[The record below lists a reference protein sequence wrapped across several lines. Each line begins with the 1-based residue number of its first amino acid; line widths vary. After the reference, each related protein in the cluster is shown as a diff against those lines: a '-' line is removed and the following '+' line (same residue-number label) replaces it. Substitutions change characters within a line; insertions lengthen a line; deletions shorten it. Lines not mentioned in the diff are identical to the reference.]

1 MGIKGWYLSGS
12 EKAKSSYTEFN
23 TTENNRPESSYTDFT
38 MGSAARQNNGYANY
52 SAPKQN
58 GYRDFSAARQPGGYT
73 DYSAVR
79 QTGGYTDFSA
89 AAAGGYNGYND
100 FSDFTAFGED
110 ESFESAPVR
119 KPAKTK
125 AAKAPKAK
133 AARPAKVKSKKVK
146 VEKAEK
152 VKAEKAKKE
161 KPAKAEKVK
170 AEKVKPAKAEKT
182 KPEKIKDAKTKP
194 IKKRA
199 VRQAEVDFEPAYEQ
213 PKKKSKVKAFLC
225 AFGALT
231 VVVAAGAYAGNYFGI
246 IDIGEFL
253 STLDFFETNAEG
265 AEKEQSKSTDK
276 EDALGD
282 LEALSEKAT
291 KKMIKT
297 VAVDKSHLA
306 YEVAEN
312 ILYDL
317 RCDNDVDTAY
327 NIFDWVHSNIL
338 YQTIFEDQS
347 YEDAAYMGFT
357 RRSGDCYVY
366 FSCAKMLLDCA
377 GIPNIMVTRYPVVT
391 NGHYWNLV
399 QLNGEWYHCDATVF
413 RDHYDMYFMCTD
425 DEIDDG
431 HHDFDHSLYPER
443 ASGYSGYQEDWWGV
457 DPDAYNDP
465 YTDDWSDDDWNEW
478 SDDDWSD
485 DDWNGLTEED
495 YYNIDVQYDNANNG
509 YSGELDENVNVY
521 EDDFEDDWN

>member
-23 TTENNRPESSYTDFT
+23 TTNNNMRPESSYTDFT
-38 MGSAARQNNGYANY
+38 MSSAARQNNGYANY
-52 SAPKQN
+52 SAATQN
-58 GYRDFSAARQPGGYT
+58 S
-73 DYSAVR
+73 
-79 QTGGYTDFSA
+79 GYTDFSA
-89 AAAGGYNGYND
+89 ANAGGYNGYNGYNNYNN
-100 FSDFTAFGED
+100 FPDFTAFGED
-110 ESFESAPVR
+110 ESFESAPVAR
-119 KPAKTK
+119 PAKTK
-125 AAKAPKAK
+125 APKGR

-146 VEKAEK
+146 VK
-152 VKAEKAKKE
+152 KAEKA
-161 KPAKAEKVK
+161 K
-170 AEKVKPAKAEKT
+170 AEKVKPAKAEKVKPSKAEKIKSEKV
-182 KPEKIKDAKTKP
+182 KPEKTKAAKTKP
-194 IKKRA
+194 IKKKA
-199 VRQAEVDFEPAYEQ
+199 VRQAEVEFEAAAEQ

-265 AEKEQSKSTDK
+265 AEKEQSKSDDK

-297 VAVDKSHLA
+297 VAVDKSHPA

-366 FSCAKMLLDCA
+366 FSCAKMLLDLA

-413 RDHYDMYFMCTD
+413 RDRYEMYFMCTD

-465 YTDDWSDDDWNEW
+465 YTDDYYDDYDDYYDNDYNVYNDDYNDWDNDWNDEWNDYSDDYDDVYVGDYEEWN
-478 SDDDWSD
+478 
-485 DDWNGLTEED
+485 
-495 YYNIDVQYDNANNG
+495 
-509 YSGELDENVNVY
+509 
-521 EDDFEDDWN
+521 

>member
-23 TTENNRPESSYTDFT
+23 TTNNNMRPESSYTDFT
-38 MGSAARQNNGYANY
+38 MSSAARQNNGYANY
-52 SAPKQN
+52 SAATQN
-58 GYRDFSAARQPGGYT
+58 S
-73 DYSAVR
+73 
-79 QTGGYTDFSA
+79 GYTDFSA
-89 AAAGGYNGYND
+89 ANAGGYNGYNGYNNYNN
-100 FSDFTAFGED
+100 FPDFTAFGED
-110 ESFESAPVR
+110 ESFESAPVAR
-119 KPAKTK
+119 PAKTK
-125 AAKAPKAK
+125 APKAR

-146 VEKAEK
+146 VK
-152 VKAEKAKKE
+152 KAEKA
-161 KPAKAEKVK
+161 K
-170 AEKVKPAKAEKT
+170 AEKVKPAKAEKVKPAKAEKIKSEKV
-182 KPEKIKDAKTKP
+182 KPEKTKAAKTKP
-194 IKKRA
+194 IKKKA

-265 AEKEQSKSTDK
+265 AEKEQSKSADK

-297 VAVDKSHLA
+297 VAVDKSHPA

-443 ASGYSGYQEDWWGV
+443 ASGYSGYREDWWGV
-457 DPDAYNDP
+457 DPDSYNDP
-465 YTDDWSDDDWNEW
+465 YTDDYYDDYDDYYDNDYNVYNDDYNDWDNDWNDEWNDYSDDYDDVYVGDYEEWN
-478 SDDDWSD
+478 
-485 DDWNGLTEED
+485 
-495 YYNIDVQYDNANNG
+495 
-509 YSGELDENVNVY
+509 
-521 EDDFEDDWN
+521 

>member
-23 TTENNRPESSYTDFT
+23 TTEYNRPESSYTDFT
-38 MGSAARQNNGYANY
+38 
-52 SAPKQN
+52 
-58 GYRDFSAARQPGGYT
+58 
-73 DYSAVR
+73 AVN
-79 QTGGYTDFSA
+79 
-89 AAAGGYNGYND
+89 AGGYERNYPD
-100 FSDFTAFGED
+100 FMVFDED
-110 ESFESAPVR
+110 EQFESAPVR

-125 AAKAPKAK
+125 AAGPAKVPKAR
-133 AARPAKVKSKKVK
+133 AARPAKVK
-146 VEKAEK
+146 A
-152 VKAEKAKKE
+152 
-161 KPAKAEKVK
+161 KPAKAEK
-170 AEKVKPAKAEKT
+170 AKPAKA
-182 KPEKIKDAKTKP
+182 AKTKP
-194 IKKRA
+194 IKKSS
-199 VRQAEVDFEPAYEQ
+199 VRQPEVDFEAASEK
-213 PKKKSKVKAFLC
+213 PKKKSKGKAFLC

-231 VVVAAGAYAGNYFGI
+231 VVMAAVVGTGCYFGY
-246 IDIGEFL
+246 IDIEDFL
-253 STLDFFETNAEG
+253 NTANIFGTDGKDADKESGKAADKNAG
-265 AEKEQSKSTDK
+265 K
-276 EDALGD
+276 EDAMGQ
-282 LEALSEKAT
+282 LEQIPEKAT
-291 KKMIKT
+291 KKMVKAI
-297 VAVDKSHLA
+297 AVDMSHPA
-306 YEVAEN
+306 YECAER
-312 ILYDL
+312 ILDDI
-317 RCDNDVDTAY
+317 RCGNDVDTAY
-327 NIFDWVHSNIL
+327 AIFDWVHSNIL

-377 GIPNIMVTRYPVVT
+377 GIPNMMVTRYPVVT

-457 DPDAYNDP
+457 DPDSYNDP
-465 YTDDWSDDDWNEW
+465 YTDDWSDDDWNDW
-478 SDDDWSD
+478 SDDWSD

-495 YYNIDVQYDNANNG
+495 YYNIDVQYDNSNEG
-509 YSGELDENVNVY
+509 YAGEIDDDIYVW

>member
-58 GYRDFSAARQPGGYT
+58 GYRDFSAARQ
-73 DYSAVR
+73 
-79 QTGGYTDFSA
+79 TGGYTDFSA
-89 AAAGGYNGYND
+89 AAAGGYNGYNGYN
-100 FSDFTAFGED
+100 SYNSYPDFTAFGED

-119 KPAKTK
+119 KPEKTT

-146 VEKAEK
+146 
-152 VKAEKAKKE
+152 AEKAKKE
-161 KPAKAEKVK
+161 KPAKADKVK
-170 AEKVKPAKAEKT
+170 VEKEKPAKAEKT

-194 IKKRA
+194 IKKHA
-199 VRQAEVDFEPAYEQ
+199 VRQAEVDFEAAYEQ

-231 VVVAAGAYAGNYFGI
+231 VVVASAAYAGNYFGI
-246 IDIGEFL
+246 IDIEDFL
-253 STLDFFETNAEG
+253 STANIFATDG
-265 AEKEQSKSTDK
+265 KGSDKEQDKGDDK

-297 VAVDKSHLA
+297 VAVDKSHPA

-317 RCDNDVDTAY
+317 RCDNDIDTAY

-338 YQTIFEDQS
+338 YQTIFVQGKVTT
-347 YEDAAYMGFT
+347 YK
-357 RRSGDCYVY
+357 R
-366 FSCAKMLLDCA
+366 
-377 GIPNIMVTRYPVVT
+377 IPALT
-391 NGHYWNLV
+391 NL
-399 QLNGEWYHCDATVF
+399 C
-413 RDHYDMYFMCTD
+413 
-425 DEIDDG
+425 
-431 HHDFDHSLYPER
+431 
-443 ASGYSGYQEDWWGV
+443 
-457 DPDAYNDP
+457 
-465 YTDDWSDDDWNEW
+465 
-478 SDDDWSD
+478 
-485 DDWNGLTEED
+485 
-495 YYNIDVQYDNANNG
+495 QYKL
-509 YSGELDENVNVY
+509 E
-521 EDDFEDDWN
+521 

>member
-58 GYRDFSAARQPGGYT
+58 GYRDFSAARQ
-73 DYSAVR
+73 
-79 QTGGYTDFSA
+79 TGGYTGYSA
-89 AAAGGYNGYND
+89 AAAGGYNGYNG

-146 VEKAEK
+146 AEKAEK
-152 VKAEKAKKE
+152 VKA
-161 KPAKAEKVK
+161 
-170 AEKVKPAKAEKT
+170 
-182 KPEKIKDAKTKP
+182 EKIKDAKTKP

-199 VRQAEVDFEPAYEQ
+199 VRQAEVDFEAAYEQ

-231 VVVAAGAYAGNYFGI
+231 VVVASAAYAGNYFGI
-246 IDIGEFL
+246 IDIEDFL
-253 STLDFFETNAEG
+253 STANIFATDG
-265 AEKEQSKSTDK
+265 KGSDKEQDKDADK

-297 VAVDKSHLA
+297 VAVDKSHPA

-366 FSCAKMLLDCA
+366 FSCAKMLLDLA

-495 YYNIDVQYDNANNG
+495 YYNIDVQYDNSNNG

>member
-58 GYRDFSAARQPGGYT
+58 GYRDFSAARQ
-73 DYSAVR
+73 
-79 QTGGYTDFSA
+79 TGGYTDFSA
-89 AAAGGYNGYND
+89 EAAGGFNGYNGYN
-100 FSDFTAFGED
+100 SYNSYPDFTAFGED

-125 AAKAPKAK
+125 A
-133 AARPAKVKSKKVK
+133 
-146 VEKAEK
+146 
-152 VKAEKAKKE
+152 
-161 KPAKAEKVK
+161 AKAEKVK

-199 VRQAEVDFEPAYEQ
+199 IRQAEVDFEAAYEQ

-231 VVVAAGAYAGNYFGI
+231 VVVASAAYAGNYFGI
-246 IDIGEFL
+246 IDIEDFL
-253 STLDFFETNAEG
+253 STANIFATDG
-265 AEKEQSKSTDK
+265 KGSDKEQDKGDDK

-297 VAVDKSHLA
+297 VAVDKSHPA

-366 FSCAKMLLDCA
+366 FSCAKMLLDLA

-413 RDHYDMYFMCTD
+413 RDRYEMYFMCTD

>member
-58 GYRDFSAARQPGGYT
+58 GYRDFSAARQ
-73 DYSAVR
+73 
-79 QTGGYTDFSA
+79 TGGYTDFSA
-89 AAAGGYNGYND
+89 AAAGGYNGYNGYN
-100 FSDFTAFGED
+100 SYNSYPDFTAFGED

-146 VEKAEK
+146 A
-152 VKAEKAKKE
+152 
-161 KPAKAEKVK
+161 
-170 AEKVKPAKAEKT
+170 
-182 KPEKIKDAKTKP
+182 EKIKDAKTKP
-194 IKKRA
+194 IKKHA
-199 VRQAEVDFEPAYEQ
+199 VRQAEVDFEAAYEQ

-231 VVVAAGAYAGNYFGI
+231 VVVASVAYAGNYFGI
-246 IDIGEFL
+246 IDIEDFL
-253 STLDFFETNAEG
+253 STANIFATDG
-265 AEKEQSKSTDK
+265 KDSDKEQDKGDDK
-276 EDALGD
+276 EGALGD

-297 VAVDKSHLA
+297 VAVDKSHPA

-317 RCDNDVDTAY
+317 RCDNDIDTAY

-366 FSCAKMLLDCA
+366 FSCAKMLLDLA

-413 RDHYDMYFMCTD
+413 RDRYEMYFMCTD

-495 YYNIDVQYDNANNG
+495 YYNIDVQYDNSNNG

>member
-58 GYRDFSAARQPGGYT
+58 GYRDFSAARQ
-73 DYSAVR
+73 
-79 QTGGYTDFSA
+79 TGGYTDFSA
-89 AAAGGYNGYND
+89 AAAGGYNGYNGYN
-100 FSDFTAFGED
+100 SYNSYPDFTAFGED

-119 KPAKTK
+119 KPAKTT

-146 VEKAEK
+146 AEKAEK

-194 IKKRA
+194 IKKHA
-199 VRQAEVDFEPAYEQ
+199 VRQAEVDFEAAYEQ

-231 VVVAAGAYAGNYFGI
+231 VVVASAAYAGNYFGI
-246 IDIGEFL
+246 IDIEDFL
-253 STLDFFETNAEG
+253 STANIFATDG
-265 AEKEQSKSTDK
+265 KDSDKEQDKGDDK
-276 EDALGD
+276 ESALGD

-297 VAVDKSHLA
+297 VAVDKSHPA

-317 RCDNDVDTAY
+317 RCDNDIDTAY

-413 RDHYDMYFMCTD
+413 RDRYEMYFMCTD

-495 YYNIDVQYDNANNG
+495 YYNIDVQYDNSNNG

>member
-23 TTENNRPESSYTDFT
+23 TTNNNMRPESSYTDFT
-38 MGSAARQNNGYANY
+38 MSSAARQNNGYANY
-52 SAPKQN
+52 SAATQN
-58 GYRDFSAARQPGGYT
+58 S
-73 DYSAVR
+73 
-79 QTGGYTDFSA
+79 GYTDFSA
-89 AAAGGYNGYND
+89 ANAGGYNGYNN
-100 FSDFTAFGED
+100 FNNYPDFTAFGED
-110 ESFESAPVR
+110 ESFESAPVAR
-119 KPAKTK
+119 PAKTK
-125 AAKAPKAK
+125 APKDR

-146 VEKAEK
+146 VKKAEK
-152 VKAEKAKKE
+152 TA
-161 KPAKAEKVK
+161 K
-170 AEKVKPAKAEKT
+170 AEKVKPAKAEKVKPSKAEKIKSEKV
-182 KPEKIKDAKTKP
+182 KPEKTKAAKTKP
-194 IKKRA
+194 IKKKA
-199 VRQAEVDFEPAYEQ
+199 VRQAEVEFEAAAEQ

-265 AEKEQSKSTDK
+265 AEKEQSKSADK

-297 VAVDKSHLA
+297 VAVDKSHPA

-317 RCDNDVDTAY
+317 RCDNDIDTAY

-457 DPDAYNDP
+457 DPDSYNDP
-465 YTDDWSDDDWNEW
+465 YTDDYYDDYDDYYDNDYNVYNDDYNDWDNDWNDEWNDYSDDYDDVYVGDYEEWN
-478 SDDDWSD
+478 
-485 DDWNGLTEED
+485 
-495 YYNIDVQYDNANNG
+495 
-509 YSGELDENVNVY
+509 
-521 EDDFEDDWN
+521 

>member
-52 SAPKQN
+52 SAHKQN
-58 GYRDFSAARQPGGYT
+58 GYRDFSAARQ
-73 DYSAVR
+73 
-79 QTGGYTDFSA
+79 TGGYTGYSA

-119 KPAKTK
+119 KPAKTT

-146 VEKAEK
+146 A
-152 VKAEKAKKE
+152 
-161 KPAKAEKVK
+161 
-170 AEKVKPAKAEKT
+170 
-182 KPEKIKDAKTKP
+182 EKIKDAKTKP

-199 VRQAEVDFEPAYEQ
+199 VRQAEVDFEAAYEQ

-231 VVVAAGAYAGNYFGI
+231 VVVASAAYAGNYFGI
-246 IDIGEFL
+246 IDIEDFL
-253 STLDFFETNAEG
+253 STANNFSTDG
-265 AEKEQSKSTDK
+265 KDSDKEQDKGDDK

-297 VAVDKSHLA
+297 VAVDKSHPA

-366 FSCAKMLLDCA
+366 FSCAKMLLDLA

-413 RDHYDMYFMCTD
+413 RDRYEMYFMCTD

-495 YYNIDVQYDNANNG
+495 YYNIDEQYDNANNG